1 MAIPLG
7 VADEKLGVLVFSY
20 GAERRRYGQAEAD
33 FAEKV
38 GAIVSQALENARLY
52 EEQRHVARTLQ
63 EHLVHPLPVIEGI
76 EFGRVSRS
84 ASSPAMVG
92 GDFSDVFALDD
103 SRVAVLIGDVAGKG
117 IQAAGLT
124 ETVHTA
130 VSSYALVE
138 ASPGFV
144 LGKTNELLLQ
154 RSGERGPA
162 TSRPSLPSSTGGPA
176 MSPTPVPVIPRRCAS
191 GAPPACSRSSQACR
205 SARFV
210 GSYPTHHLTLQAGDG
225 LVLYTDGV
233 TEAKRDGELYGEA
246 RLAALCGD
254 S

>member
-1 MAIPLG
+1 M
-7 VADEKLGVLVFSY
+7 ADEKLGVLVFSWSP
-20 GAERRRYGQAEAD
+20 EHRRYGQAEAD

-38 GAIVSQALENARLY
+38 GAIVSQALENTRLY

-84 ASSPAMVG
+84 ASAPAMVG
-92 GDFSDVFALDD
+92 GDFSDVFAVDD

-154 RSGERGPA
+154 RSGEGDQYVTAFLAIVDRRTGDVAYASAGHPPPVRFG
-162 TSRPSLPSSTGGPA
+162 TS
-176 MSPTPVPVIPRRCAS
+176 
-191 GAPPACSRSSQACR
+191 PACSRSIRACR
-205 SARFV
+205 SAPSSGATRR
-210 GSYPTHHLTLQAGDG
+210 TT
-225 LVLYTDGV
+225 
-233 TEAKRDGELYGEA
+233 
-246 RLAALCGD
+246 
-254 S
+254 